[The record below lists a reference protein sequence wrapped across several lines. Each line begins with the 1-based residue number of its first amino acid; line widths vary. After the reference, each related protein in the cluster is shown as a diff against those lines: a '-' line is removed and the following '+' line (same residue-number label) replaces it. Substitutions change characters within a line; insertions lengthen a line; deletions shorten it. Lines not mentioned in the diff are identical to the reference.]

1 MSKQCKIC
9 TDRHEKAGQDKCPKC
24 QLLSGLGINVAT
36 ILATHAERI
45 PKRAKRYLD
54 RIKYFTPYVIEPKRL
69 PEGIREHKAR
79 LKNSDKHTTSG
90 YWCDRCNV
98 ALTRQ
103 SCLKCEM
110 QIKGVLK

>member
-1 MSKQCKIC
+1 MAKKCKIC
-9 TDRHEKAGQDKCPKC
+9 TDQHLNAGQDKCPKC
-24 QLLSGLGINVAT
+24 SLLSGFGVDIVS
-36 ILATHAERI
+36 ILSSHAKTI
-45 PKRAKRYLD
+45 PKRAKRYRD
-54 RIKYFTPYVIEPKRL
+54 RIKYFTPYVTEPKKL

-79 LKNSDKHTTSG
+79 LKNSDKHTSTG

-110 QIKGVLK
+110 EIKGLLK